1 MCVVCLSCFLRLYV
15 GARSLSPTAEALCC
29 SARRS
34 GGSSACPAMMSLA
47 GGCEIL
53 EEMRTS
59 LKLSWVLHISC
70 ASRSPVVLFHLL
82 VICLWATYWQL
93 LMLLLCFVFWQRT
106 ASLSQLPV
114 EDLRDPLPPQWR
126 CYMSPQGR
134 RYYVNTTNNGKSQ
147 WTATDQ
153 DTFCSSEGNTFY
165 ITAMTIGVNLKAQLK
180 AFRIVY

>member
-15 GARSLSPTAEALCC
+15 GAQSLCPTAEALCC

-82 VICLWATYWQL
+82 LYVYGPVIDSYWCCYCV
-93 LMLLLCFVFWQRT
+93 LCFDRGLRLWVNSLLRTSETPCLLSGGATCLHRGGDITSTPLTMVRVSELPQTRTHFAPQRET
-106 ASLSQLPV
+106 L
-114 EDLRDPLPPQWR
+114 
-126 CYMSPQGR
+126 
-134 RYYVNTTNNGKSQ
+134 
-147 WTATDQ
+147 
-153 DTFCSSEGNTFY
+153 F
-165 ITAMTIGVNLKAQLK
+165 I
-180 AFRIVY
+180 